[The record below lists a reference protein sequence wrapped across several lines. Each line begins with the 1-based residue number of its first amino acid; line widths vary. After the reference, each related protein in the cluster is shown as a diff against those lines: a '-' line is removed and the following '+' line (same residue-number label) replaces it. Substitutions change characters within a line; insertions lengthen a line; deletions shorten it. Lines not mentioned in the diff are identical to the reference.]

1 MTLRLES
8 ILASQ
13 AYAHPYQNPCSPRI
27 YGMQSPIPACQH
39 LGARP
44 LHTLVTF
51 DPTPALRSTGS
62 EEIEHE
68 LTIKTQLCQQCSKRL
83 LALLIEMSE
92 TLA

>member
-1 MTLRLES
+1 
-8 ILASQ
+8 
-13 AYAHPYQNPCSPRI
+13 
-27 YGMQSPIPACQH
+27 
-39 LGARP
+39 
-44 LHTLVTF
+44 VTF